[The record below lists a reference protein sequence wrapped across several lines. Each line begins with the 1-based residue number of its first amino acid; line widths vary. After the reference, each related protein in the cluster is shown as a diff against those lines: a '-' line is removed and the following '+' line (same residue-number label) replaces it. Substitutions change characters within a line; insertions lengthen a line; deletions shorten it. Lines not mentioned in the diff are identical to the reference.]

1 MQRIVENLKFET
13 HSKSIFR
20 MKQFINNLKWVPEF
34 YFILVSILWFYLS
47 VNIQHS
53 NNVNFPAVILIVLF
67 HMQLFMNDQKLGKV
81 LAGIVSIGTLILVS
95 MHYQNVTANVDGNQ
109 TSQFFLLGLGNLVI
123 VNLIMAALMYR
134 KHKYSEEVA

>member
-1 MQRIVENLKFET
+1 
-13 HSKSIFR
+13 